1 MKLNLNLATRRGAR
15 RQDSLP
21 TVFWGLAAGTFGLIL
36 MFVSLGIDF
45 AKVRKVS
52 RAIEPLRAKH
62 SRLTQKAQALQNS
75 FNQPESQAI
84 LQRTHFANALIEHK
98 GFSVVNLITALEAV
112 MPAQV
117 RLSSLSLERLGPQ
130 ASVRLTATARTEKDL
145 TTFLSQMETSPNFRE
160 VILGSETSS
169 PEAPTKNLNLNL
181 TFIYAG
187 ANRDPSEK

>member
-21 TVFWGLAAGTFGLIL
+21 TVFLGLAAGTVGLIL

-45 AKVRKVS
+45 AEVRKVS
-52 RAIEPLRAKH
+52 RAIEPLRAQYAT
-62 SRLTQKAQALQNS
+62 LTQETQALQNS
-75 FNQPESQAI
+75 FNQPESQAV
-84 LQRTHFANALIEHK
+84 LQRTRFANALIEHK

-145 TTFLSQMETSPNFRE
+145 TTFLSQLETSPEFRE
-160 VILGSETSS
+160 IIVGSESGS
-169 PEAPTKNLNLNL
+169 PESPTENLNLNL
-181 TFIYAG
+181 TFFYAG
-187 ANRDPSEK
+187 ANRDPNGK

>member
-21 TVFWGLAAGTFGLIL
+21 TVFLGLVAGTVGLIL
-36 MFVSLGIDF
+36 MFVSLGTDF
-45 AKVRKVS
+45 AEVRKVS
-52 RAIEPLRAKH
+52 RAIEPLRDQQAA
-62 SRLTQKAQALQNS
+62 LAEQAQALRNS
-75 FNQPESQAI
+75 FNQPESQAV
-84 LQRTHFANALIEHK
+84 LQRTRFANSLIEHK
-98 GFSVVNLITALEAV
+98 GFSVVKLITALEAV

-145 TTFLSQMETSPNFRE
+145 TTFLLQLETSADFRE

-169 PEAPTKNLNLNL
+169 PEAPTQNLNLNL
-181 TFIYAG
+181 TFFYVG
-187 ANRDPSEK
+187 ANRDSNGK

>member
-21 TVFWGLAAGTFGLIL
+21 TVFLGLTAGTVGLIL

-45 AKVRKVS
+45 AEVRKVS
-52 RAIEPLRAKH
+52 RAIEPLRAQYSK
-62 SRLTQKAQALQNS
+62 LTQETQALQNS
-75 FNQPESQAI
+75 FNQPESQAV
-84 LQRTHFANALIEHK
+84 LQRTRFANALIEHK

-130 ASVRLTATARTEKDL
+130 ASVRLTASARTEKDL
-145 TTFLSQMETSPNFRE
+145 TTFLSQLETSPDFRE
-160 VILGSETSS
+160 IIVGSESGS
-169 PEAPTKNLNLNL
+169 PESPAENLNLNL
-181 TFIYAG
+181 NFFYAG
-187 ANRDPSEK
+187 ANRDPKGR

>member
-21 TVFWGLAAGTFGLIL
+21 TVFLGLVAGTVGLIL
-36 MFVSLGIDF
+36 MFVSLGTDF
-45 AKVRKVS
+45 AEVRKVS
-52 RAIEPLRAKH
+52 RAIEPLRDQQAA
-62 SRLTQKAQALQNS
+62 LAEQAQALRNS
-75 FNQPESQAI
+75 FNQPESQAV
-84 LQRTHFANALIEHK
+84 LQRTRFANSLIEHK
-98 GFSVVNLITALEAV
+98 GFSVVKLITALEAV

-145 TTFLSQMETSPNFRE
+145 TTFLLQLETSADFRE

-169 PEAPTKNLNLNL
+169 PEAPTQNLNLNL
-181 TFIYAG
+181 TFFYVG
-187 ANRDPSEK
+187 ANRDPNGK